1 MHVSLFSWQLH
12 YNEITF
18 SLFFKYFFYVTF
30 WGWQDDNMCCTNY
43 SIIIHVTAYDGL
55 LQIFVVSITDNMCL
69 TCIIVLHKPM
79 CFIINKHLF
88 AYHAR
93 SASAIC
99 LHPFSI
105 EKCCFHDLRW
115 VYLIQQYVI
124 NLVVTCGMS
133 VDFSEYSGFLH
144 Q

>member
-1 MHVSLFSWQLH
+1 MTVSKSIYFINTSILH
-12 YNEITF
+12 CLKQKAKNHHLACLRIIRY
-18 SLFFKYFFYVTF
+18 
-30 WGWQDDNMCCTNY
+30 MCCTNY

-105 EKCCFHDLRW
+105 EKCCFHDLR
-115 VYLIQQYVI
+115 
-124 NLVVTCGMS
+124 
-133 VDFSEYSGFLH
+133 
-144 Q
+144 